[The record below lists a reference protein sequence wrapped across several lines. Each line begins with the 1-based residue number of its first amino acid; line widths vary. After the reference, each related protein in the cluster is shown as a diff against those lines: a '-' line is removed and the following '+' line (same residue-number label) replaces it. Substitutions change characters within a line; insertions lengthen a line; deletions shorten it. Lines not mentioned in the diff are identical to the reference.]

1 MCTKN
6 HPNTQPQGLQSRK
19 LQSLNEE
26 NSVARKQLIFTSP
39 VLHLSFN
46 FLEP

>member
-26 NSVARKQLIFTSP
+26 NSFARTQLIFTP

-46 FLEP
+46 ILEP